1 MKVLKYVIRGL
12 AIGSYLL
19 IFAAVLL
26 LSPVLFGKRPMIVM
40 SGSMRP
46 TFLEGSLI
54 YMEKSGFDDVK
65 VGDIVCYGR
74 EQIVSHRVVGKM
86 EQIQSLLTRGDA
98 NESIDPEVTA
108 DMVIGKVWEGVYITY
123 AGYVMQ
129 LLRRPETILVLASV
143 LVADI
148 AVRYWVENV
157 GGEEI
162 KETTL

>member
-19 IFAAVLL
+19 IFAAILL

-54 YMEKSGFDDVK
+54 YMEKAGFDDVK

-108 DMVIGKVWEGVYITY
+108 DMVIGKVWEGVYIPY

-129 LLRRPETILVLASV
+129 LLRRPEIILALASA

-148 AVRYWVENV
+148 TVRYWMENA
-157 GGEEI
+157 GQEEI
-162 KETTL
+162 KEETL